1 VRQTLFYIQDQVQEI
16 PVFGVGLLLVLWV
29 VFSIGLI
36 VWLARRQGMT
46 ADTLGYLPVITIVA
60 IVIIFVLPGIVE
72 SGRGLPIRSYGV
84 MTMLGIIAGVYLL
97 AKRAV
102 KAGIATEI
110 IYSSSVWF
118 CVAGF
123 VGARLFHVIEYW
135 DSSYRHTSA
144 DGSID
149 VLATGMAMINV
160 PQGGLVVYGAFVGSA
175 LAFFWLIRRYKLPAL
190 AFADLI
196 APSLML
202 GLAIGRLGCLLN
214 GCCFGGSC
222 ALPWSVTFP
231 QSSPPYQRQMEAGLG
246 MGLQVAS
253 KARPQDFSKTESKQ
267 NRTSPDHHARPI
279 IRWLSPRLQKEGL
292 APGDEIIRIAD
303 INHPSPEQ
311 VWRALLSA
319 SAHGGLVSIET
330 NHGQEALLSPLPA
343 PPRSLPV
350 HPTQIYS
357 SISAF
362 ALCLFLLAYHPF
374 RRRDGVVFG
383 LLVTIYP
390 VIRILLEIIR
400 TDEAPQFGTGL
411 SISQLVSL
419 ILLGLVVLYWIW
431 VLRQPRGSL
440 WKSPDKHPVG

>member
-1 VRQTLFYIQDQVQEI
+1 
-16 PVFGVGLLLVLWV
+16 
-29 VFSIGLI
+29 
-36 VWLARRQGMT
+36 MT

-160 PQGGLVVYGAFVGSA
+160 PQGGLVVYGAFVCSA